1 MGLNALVVDDEE
13 EMSAAM
19 PQAGVA
25 GDKRS
30 KAEWVMHGTGFIER
44 VISHH
49 RETQIMISA

>member
-13 EMSAAM
+13 EECRHATK
-19 PQAGVA
+19 GVA

-30 KAEWVMHGTGFIER
+30 KAEWVMHGTGLIER

-49 RETQIMISA
+49 RETRL